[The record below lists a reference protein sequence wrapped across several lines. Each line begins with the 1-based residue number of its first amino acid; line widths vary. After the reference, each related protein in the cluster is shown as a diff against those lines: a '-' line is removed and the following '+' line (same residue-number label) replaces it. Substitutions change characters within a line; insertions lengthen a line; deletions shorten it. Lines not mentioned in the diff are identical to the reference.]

1 LGCVGTAGEGCGW
14 DAGFVAQQAIWSQQ
28 AAQLPIA
35 GFTQTG
41 EADTDMDAICIHTSS
56 MLNKM
61 AVNCFTT

>member
-1 LGCVGTAGEGCGW
+1 LDT
-14 DAGFVAQQAIWSQQ
+14 GFEAQQAIRSQQ

-41 EADTDMDAICIHTSS
+41 GADAGAEATCSHTNTT
-56 MLNKM
+56 LNKM